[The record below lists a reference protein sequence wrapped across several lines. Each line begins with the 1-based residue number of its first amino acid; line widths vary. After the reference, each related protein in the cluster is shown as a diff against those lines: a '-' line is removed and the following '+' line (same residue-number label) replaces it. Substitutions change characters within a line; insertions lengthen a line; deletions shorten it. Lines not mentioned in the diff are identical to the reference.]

1 VLLATAVLLPFL
13 LALLPAV
20 LERLRLPPAAV
31 AGLVAACT
39 AGLLAVVAR
48 DVVAGGTVLVSF
60 PWAPAIGLDF
70 ALRLDG
76 LSLLFA
82 GLITGIGLLV
92 ILYAHYY
99 LSDEDRDGRFF
110 AYLLFFMGSMLGVV
124 TADNLLLLLVF
135 WELTSLSSFL
145 LIGFWRG
152 AAEARQGARLAL
164 FVTGAGGL
172 ALLAGVLLIGDIVGS
187 FSLGDVLAAGDRVRA
202 DPRYPLLL
210 ALVLLGAF
218 TKSAQ
223 FPFHFWLP
231 HAMAAP
237 TPVSAYLH
245 SATMVKAG
253 IFLLMR
259 LWPVLAGTEEWFWAV
274 SGVGLVT
281 MLYGAY
287 VALFQHDLKGL
298 LAYSTISQLGLITL
312 LLGLGTPLAEI
323 AALFHLVN
331 HAVFKASLFMSAGII
346 DHETGTR
353 DMRRLSGLAR
363 YMPITAALAIV
374 AAAAMAGVPLLN
386 GFISKEMFFAET
398 FALPPPWSWLMPM
411 AATLGGL
418 FSVAYSVRFVH
429 DVFFGGPARDLP
441 RKPHEPPR
449 FMRVPVEILVGLCL
463 LVGLWPGLAVEPAL
477 RLAAGALL
485 QRPLPV
491 FTLELWHGF
500 HLPLA
505 MSALALAGGVALYV
519 SRRYLW
525 ALHGDRGFG
534 GVSGKQLTE
543 GFLRGVTSASAWTHR
558 AIERGGLRLSLLALM
573 LVALAAGFA
582 GFVPGAP
589 EASRPSM
596 DADLAG
602 GLGLFVILVGSAA
615 TVLMHRERVT
625 AVVSIGVI
633 GLVVSLAFVRLSA
646 PDLALTQLL
655 VEVITVLLLLLAMY
669 FLPQRSPR
677 DTSGFRRLVD
687 AAVALAAGAGS
698 GALAYAMLRSPAA
711 TLSGFYL
718 DQAKPGGGGY
728 NVVNVILV
736 DFRALDTLGEVTV
749 LGIAAVAIVAIL
761 DRIQLPAREVDWDGR
776 PWASG
781 HSLLL
786 EVLSRPLL
794 PLALLVSIYLL
805 LRGHNLPG
813 GGFIAGLV
821 TGTALLVQYLAH
833 GNDWVESR
841 LPPRYTAVAAAGI
854 AIAALTGLAAL
865 AFGAPFLTSA
875 FGYLTWPVVGKFE
888 VASAMVFDLGVY
900 LAVIGV
906 VLSIL
911 ATIGRQHGA
920 PGRG

>member
-13 LALLPAV
+13 LALLPAM

-865 AFGAPFLTSA
+865 AFGAPFLTST

>member
-1 VLLATAVLLPFL
+1 MLLATAVLLPFL
-13 LALLPAV
+13 LALLPAM
-20 LERLRLPPAAV
+20 LERLRLSPAAV

-48 DVVAGGTVLVSF
+48 DVVGGETVLVSF

-82 GLITGIGLLV
+82 GLIAGIGLLV

-99 LSDEDRDGRFF
+99 LSDEDRNGRFF

-187 FSLGDVLAAGDRVRA
+187 FSLGEVLAAGDRVRA

-281 MLYGAY
+281 MLFGAY

-323 AALFHLVN
+323 AALFHVMN

-418 FSVAYSVRFVH
+418 FSVAYSARFVH
-429 DVFFGGPARDLP
+429 DVFFGGAARDLP

-449 FMRVPVEILVGLCL
+449 FMRVPVEVLVGVCL

-485 QRPLPV
+485 QGPLPA
-491 FTLELWHGF
+491 FTLVPWHGF
-500 HLPLA
+500 NLPLA
-505 MSALALAGGVALYV
+505 MSALALAGGVALYF

-534 GVSGKQLTE
+534 VSGKQLAD

-558 AIERGGLRLSLLALM
+558 ALERGGLRLSLLALM

-582 GFVPGAP
+582 GFAPGAP
-589 EASRPSM
+589 AASRPSM
-596 DADLAG
+596 DAGLAG
-602 GLGLFVILVGSAA
+602 GLGLFVILAGSAA
-615 TVLMHRERVT
+615 TVMMHRERVP

-633 GLVVSLAFVRLSA
+633 GLVVSLAFVKLSA

-698 GALAYAMLRSPAA
+698 GVLAYAMLRSPAA

-761 DRIQLPAREVDWDGR
+761 DRIQLPARELDWDGR

-841 LPPRYTAVAAAGI
+841 LPPRYTSVAAAGI

>member
-48 DVVAGGTVLVSF
+48 DVVAGDTVLVSF

-99 LSDEDRDGRFF
+99 LSDEDRSGRFF

-281 MLYGAY
+281 MLFGAY

-323 AALFHLVN
+323 AALFHVMN

-363 YMPITAALAIV
+363 YMPVTAALAIV

-418 FSVAYSVRFVH
+418 FSVAYSARFVH

-463 LVGLWPGLAVEPAL
+463 LVGLWPGLAVGPAL
-477 RLAAGALL
+477 RLAAGAAL
-485 QRPLPV
+485 QRPLPE
-491 FTLELWHGF
+491 FTLEPWHGF
-500 HLPLA
+500 NLPLA
-505 MSALALAGGVALYV
+505 MSALALAGGVALYFA
-519 SRRYLW
+519 RRYLW

-534 GVSGKQLTE
+534 VSGKQLTD

-558 AIERGGLRLSLLALM
+558 VLERGGLRLSLLALM
-573 LVALAAGFA
+573 LVVLAAGFA
-582 GFVPGAP
+582 GFAPGAP

-596 DADLAG
+596 DAGLAG
-602 GLGLFVILVGSAA
+602 GVGLFVILVGSAA
-615 TVLMHRERVT
+615 TVLMHRERVP

-633 GLVVSLAFVRLSA
+633 GLVVSLVFMKLSA

-677 DTSGFRRLVD
+677 DSSGSRRLVD

-761 DRIQLPAREVDWDGR
+761 DRIQLPARELDWDGR

-854 AIAALTGLAAL
+854 AVAALTGLAAL

-888 VASAMVFDLGVY
+888 VASAMVFDVGVY

-920 PGRG
+920 AGSG

>member
-13 LALLPAV
+13 LALLPAM

-48 DVVAGGTVLVSF
+48 DVVAGDTVLVSF

>member
-1 VLLATAVLLPFL
+1 MLLATAVLLPFL
-13 LALLPAV
+13 LALLPAM
-20 LERLRLPPAAV
+20 LERLRLSPAAV

-48 DVVAGGTVLVSF
+48 DVVAGETVLVSF

-82 GLITGIGLLV
+82 GLIAGIGLLV

-99 LSDEDRDGRFF
+99 LSDEDRNGRFF

-124 TADNLLLLLVF
+124 TADNLLLLVVF

-187 FSLGDVLAAGDRVRA
+187 FSLGEVLAAGDRVRA

-210 ALVLLGAF
+210 TLVLLGAF

-281 MLYGAY
+281 MLFGAY

-323 AALFHLVN
+323 AALFHVVN

-418 FSVAYSVRFVH
+418 FSVAYSARFVH
-429 DVFFGGPARDLP
+429 DVFFGGAAHDLP

-449 FMRVPVEILVGLCL
+449 FMRVPVEVLVGVCL

-485 QRPLPV
+485 QGPLPA
-491 FTLELWHGF
+491 FTLVPWHGF
-500 HLPLA
+500 NLPLA
-505 MSALALAGGVALYV
+505 MSALALAGGVALYF

-525 ALHGDRGFG
+525 ALHGDRDL
-534 GVSGKQLTE
+534 GVSGKQLAE
-543 GFLRGVTSASAWTHR
+543 GFLRGLTSASAWTHR
-558 AIERGGLRLSLLALM
+558 ALERGGLRLSLLALM

-582 GFVPGAP
+582 GFAPGAP
-589 EASRPSM
+589 AASRPSM
-596 DADLAG
+596 DAGLAG
-602 GLGLFVILVGSAA
+602 GLGLFVILAGSAA
-615 TVLMHRERVT
+615 TVMMHRERVP

-633 GLVVSLAFVRLSA
+633 GLVVSLAFVKLSA

-698 GALAYAMLRSPAA
+698 GVLAYAMLRSPAA

-761 DRIQLPAREVDWDGR
+761 DRIQLPARELDWDGR

-841 LPPRYTAVAAAGI
+841 LPPRYTSVAAAGI